1 MADWSRDLE
10 GWRDFYVFA
19 GTAAATLMG
28 LMFVVMSLG
37 QRLLATD
44 EGSRAT
50 RGFFTPIVVFF
61 VTVIVVTMLMLIPHA
76 HASVLGALLAV
87 IAVAGLV
94 YMFGTGAH
102 RTWRTSEL
110 GFDDLVWYV
119 VLPYVS
125 YLIIG
130 VSAAGIWKAA
140 DFGLYSAA
148 AAVLILLLTGIRNA
162 WDLVVYNIQRGSD

>member
-1 MADWSRDLE
+1 MQEWFRGLE
-10 GWRDFYVFA
+10 EWRDFYVFA

-37 QRLLATD
+37 QRILATE
-44 EGSRAT
+44 EGTRAT

-61 VTVIVVTMLMLIPHA
+61 ATVIVLSLLMLMPQTEGA
-76 HASVLGALLAV
+76 ALGVLLA
-87 IAVAGLV
+87 ILALAGFL
-94 YMFGTGAH
+94 YMIGSGAYKA
-102 RTWRTSEL
+102 WRTNEL
-110 GFDDLVWYV
+110 GIDDLFWYV

-130 VSAAGIWKAA
+130 VSAAAIWKSSQI
-140 DFGLYSAA
+140 GLYSAA
-148 AAVLILLLTGIRNA
+148 AAILLLLLIGIRNA